1 MTTLADWRAMVV
13 RVRELTAEQVD
24 GDSAAISRK
33 TSFVDDLALD
43 ARQSARLRRALQDEF
58 GVEIPKTDAKDL
70 ATVGDLT
77 RYIEARRGQERTG

>member
-1 MTTLADWRAMVV
+1 MTTLTDWRAMVA

-24 GDSAAISRK
+24 GEAAISRK